1 MVTKLTQDLDPIS
14 AYFSESPFLASLP
27 IVVGHFWGGVGVQG
41 PTIEGEELVERMRNV
56 HPLLLDLLAPEI
68 IVGLGGVGDMVMFPE
83 GDSNLL
89 SNMVVLIYTVS
100 WVIEHTPVQE
110 ICV

>member
-1 MVTKLTQDLDPIS
+1 MGVRDPT
-14 AYFSESPFLASLP
+14 
-27 IVVGHFWGGVGVQG
+27 V
-41 PTIEGEELVERMRNV
+41 EGEELVERMRNV

-89 SNMVVLIYTVS
+89 SNMVELIYTGR
-100 WVIEHTPVQE
+100 WVIQHTRVQE
-110 ICV
+110 RCV